1 MYIYIYGGVCEN
13 RTSALLEQPSAVA
26 NSCTLS
32 AHKAPACSRRIY
44 IYIYIKYIYI
54 ERERRS
60 EGVMC
65 GSHQRLVAADFGGRE
80 PVHLERAHG
89 RVEQAGEVQRG
100 SGLSRLSLNE
110 VRSLLVEL

>member
-1 MYIYIYGGVCEN
+1 
-13 RTSALLEQPSAVA
+13 
-26 NSCTLS
+26 
-32 AHKAPACSRRIY
+32 
-44 IYIYIKYIYI
+44 
-54 ERERRS
+54 
-60 EGVMC
+60 MC